1 VLFVARMS
9 VLRRLVRASSAAA
22 SSALRAS
29 PTAHRALKPGARLL
43 RNTRAGGRLSLAAGL
58 ALRRRIEIF
67 LALGKFLAVFFG
79 VFPDVFP
86 GVAFL
91 SVELLLAV
99 PFELIFAAPF
109 ALVLRVSAFVRF
121 AVLLAKSGSA
131 FRRQRFVVHFVG
143 DGIGFFGRVFVI
155 VVVVVV
161 RVQGFLQLFEFGR
174 LDKRFGHGFDGLGA
188 FFGIG
193 LGFFVFGFRQLFGE
207 RSYFFLGQRSS
218 IRGMRIG
225 DRGGPRFE
233 IQTLEIVGDFLIRV
247 R

>member
-1 VLFVARMS
+1 MS

-99 PFELIFAAPF
+99 AF
-109 ALVLRVSAFVRF
+109 ALVLRVSVFVRF

-131 FRRQRFVVHFVG
+131 FGRQRFVVHFVG

-155 VVVVVV
+155 VVI
-161 RVQGFLQLFEFGR
+161 RVQRFLQLFEFRG